1 MMNISLLWSIH
12 ETVVATIGRVM
23 YLLCAV
29 DGFALLNDHAALL
42 DDRSFALPS
51 TDRATIDR

>member
-1 MMNISLLWSIH
+1 MNISLLWSIH